1 MINIMSQSGKT
12 TAYLKEFVI
21 DTVADVIDLPTDVPM
36 GSSALCIQNGD
47 VYIFGGDDKWYLFGA
62 GEDAVEKAEEWLV

>member
-1 MINIMSQSGKT
+1 MINIISQSGKT

-21 DTVADVIDLPTDVPM
+21 DTPADALNLPTDVPM

-47 VYIFGGDDKWYLFGA
+47 VYIFGGNNKWYLLGA
-62 GEDAVEKAEEWLV
+62 GEDTIERAEEWLV